1 MGKRV
6 NKEAEQNANE
16 FARRLRAET
25 ATLKQWQSENRIT
38 GGADKIGFEL
48 EMCIVDGGA
57 EYRSFRS
64 FDYPAE
70 R

>member
-48 EMCIVDGGA
+48 EMCIVDGGGMI
-57 EYRSFRS
+57 SVIS
-64 FDYPAE
+64 VI
-70 R
+70 